1 MNVKLLNNDIQSR
14 NKKRFNVILLNV
26 KDSYIMKQKKFTLL
40 FIIIFGCLI
49 ARMYMNE
56 NTKKKAV
63 QLIVNRFESVD
74 NLEPSKDSLGPIQ
87 ITMINELI
95 NNK

>member
-1 MNVKLLNNDIQSR
+1 MS
-14 NKKRFNVILLNV
+14 
-26 KDSYIMKQKKFTLL
+26 QKKFTLL
-40 FIIIFGCLI
+40 LIIIFGCLI

-74 NLEPSKDSLGPIQ
+74 NLEPSKDSTGAIQ
-87 ITMINELI
+87 IELI